1 MPSCLFL
8 VSADGDYVPIS
19 RTLAFAPFSSRQCV
33 SMVILDDAKLEQTEA
48 FRVTLELIDDL
59 NGSVQLD
66 GSLSTVAIFNDDGE
80 LTCNNVNGE
89 L

>member
-1 MPSCLFL
+1 M
-8 VSADGDYVPIS
+8 S
-19 RTLAFAPFSSRQCV
+19 RTLAFAPFVSRQCV
-33 SMVILDDAKLEQTEA
+33 SMVILDDTKIEQTEA

-66 GSLSTVAIFNDDGE
+66 GSLATVAIFNDDGE

-89 L
+89 LYIILIADFE